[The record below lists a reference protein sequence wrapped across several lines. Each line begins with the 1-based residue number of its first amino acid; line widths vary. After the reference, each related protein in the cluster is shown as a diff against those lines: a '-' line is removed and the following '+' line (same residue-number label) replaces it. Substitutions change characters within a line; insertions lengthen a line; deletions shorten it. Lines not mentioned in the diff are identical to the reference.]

1 MKHFIKELQINNF
14 KSIKDVKLDCSR
26 INLIVGKPNVG
37 KSNVLEALSLFCT
50 PYSKNKDKF
59 LSEFIRYNQLE
70 ELFFDSEIQL
80 PISIKSNL
88 GEAIISSK
96 KEIFQLLLGQ
106 SDLFLSYFKNNHFD
120 FESFNRENLAEL
132 GILFSMYELSADGKI
147 EYEHKQHEI
156 DHIKKYI
163 FKKPSFSDLNGG
175 VLMTPYGENL
185 FSAVLTHSKLRQE
198 IGEWLKEYRL
208 DLVVDKRTKS
218 LAVQKRE
225 GNIVYP
231 IAYNL
236 IADTLQR
243 IIFHYAAVE
252 SNKNSILL
260 FEEPESH
267 AFPPYIYELANKIR
281 SDEKN
286 NQYFITTHSPY
297 LFNSIVE
304 NTPTEEVSVFLANY
318 KDYQTTIK
326 KLTIEELQ
334 ELLDYGIDIFFNT
347 KYFTNG

>member
-1 MKHFIKELQINNF
+1 MEHFIRELQINNF
-14 KSIKDVKLDCSR
+14 KSIKEVTLDCSR

-37 KSNVLEALSLFCT
+37 KSNILEALSLFCA
-50 PYSKNKDKF
+50 PFSRNKEQF

-70 ELFFDSEIQL
+70 ELFFESEIQH
-80 PISIKSNL
+80 PISITSNL
-88 GEAIISSK
+88 GEAVLISK
-96 KEIFQLLLGQ
+96 KEIFQLLSGQ
-106 SDLFLSYFKNNHFD
+106 KGLFQNYLKNDNFSFEAFNQEKLTTYD
-120 FESFNRENLAEL
+120 F
-132 GILFSMYELSADGKI
+132 LFSLYELTANGTLVD
-147 EYEHKQHEI
+147 EYKKKEI
-156 DHIKKYI
+156 DYIKKYI

-231 IAYNL
+231 ISYNL

-243 IIFHYAAVE
+243 IIFYYTAIE

-297 LFNSIVE
+297 LFNSIIE
-304 NTPTEEVSVFLANY
+304 KTPIEEVSVFLANY

-326 KLTIEELQ
+326 KLTKEELQ
-334 ELLDYGIDIFFNT
+334 ELLDYGIDIFFNA